1 MEAKIE
7 NKSKHTLLPWD
18 PPILTYGFK
27 PPNKRERVCSLS
39 SLTNSIVK
47 RSFFLTTSLSLFF
60 FFFLFFWISLSLSF
74 SLSLFKT
81 SINKKNPKKRK
92 KKKEKRSKPLLSI
105 NSFSND
111 NEALTRYGHFFSV
124 LSLFFSLPRSL
135 SLSLFYLF
143 RHQIT
148 KYS

>member
-47 RSFFLTTSLSLFF
+47 RSFFLTTPSLSLFF
-60 FFFLFFWISLSLSF
+60 FFE

-124 LSLFFSLPRSL
+124 LSLFSLSLALSL
-135 SLSLFYLF
+135 SLSYLF

>member
-1 MEAKIE
+1 MD
-7 NKSKHTLLPWD
+7 NKNRVINDRKHEIQTA
-18 PPILTYGFK
+18 FK
-27 PPNKRERVCSLS
+27 PPNKRERVYSLS

-60 FFFLFFWISLSLSF
+60 FFSFFLNLSLSF

-124 LSLFFSLPRSL
+124 LSLFSLSLALSL
-135 SLSLFYLF
+135 SLSLTFSD
-143 RHQIT
+143 T
-148 KYS
+148 KLPNIHSCN

>member
-60 FFFLFFWISLSLSF
+60 FFSFFLNLSLSLFF
-74 SLSLFKT
+74 SLSLQDL
-81 SINKKNPKKRK
+81 NKQKKPKK
-92 KKKEKRSKPLLSI
+92 KKKEKRKKKQATI
-105 NSFSND
+105 
-111 NEALTRYGHFFSV
+111 
-124 LSLFFSLPRSL
+124 
-135 SLSLFYLF
+135 
-143 RHQIT
+143 
-148 KYS
+148 KY